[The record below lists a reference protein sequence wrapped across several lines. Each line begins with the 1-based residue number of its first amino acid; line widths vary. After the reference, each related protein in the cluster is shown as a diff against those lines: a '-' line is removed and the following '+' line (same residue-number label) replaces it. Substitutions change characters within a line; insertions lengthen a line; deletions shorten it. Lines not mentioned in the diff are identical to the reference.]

1 MREVDPFKNKSAEK
15 NTLLVSLQM
24 NEREKKHVKNY
35 NGKWIFDPNTFIIQE
50 ESTVQTLKIC

>member
-1 MREVDPFKNKSAEK
+1 
-15 NTLLVSLQM
+15 M